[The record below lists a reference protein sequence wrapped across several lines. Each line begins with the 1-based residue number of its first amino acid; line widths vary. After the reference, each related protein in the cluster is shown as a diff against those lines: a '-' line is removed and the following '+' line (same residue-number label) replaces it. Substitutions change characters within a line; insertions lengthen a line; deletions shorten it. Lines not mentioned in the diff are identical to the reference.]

1 MTGRRIVA
9 CALLGLVA
17 LAGPAFGQSAGGVG
31 KGDNAKQALRAR
43 YVQAIQSAIR
53 ANWLSPADLPQAAC
67 KVRITQAP
75 GGAVEEVVV
84 DPACPYGELG
94 RKSVIAAVKR
104 AQPLPYKGFESV
116 FRRTLIF
123 TFMPNPM
130 EGANRAP
137 H

>member
-1 MTGRRIVA
+1 MTARRIVA
-9 CALLGLVA
+9 CALLDLVT
-17 LAGPAFGQSAGGVG
+17 LAGQAFGQSAGGTG
-31 KGDNAKQALRAR
+31 KGDNAEQAMRVR

-84 DPACPYGELG
+84 EPACPYGEVG

-123 TFMPNPM
+123 TFMPSST
-130 EGANRAP
+130 EGMNRAP